1 MLLVVPGGAVPSLVT
16 SLPLRYK
23 NESTP
28 TVTRKDL
35 PVGTALAGMLHAYK
49 TTISGVTLRVGGRLW
64 QRTSYPRLF
73 ALVASIR
80 RNVMARRRAAVFM
93 ELPFLVRI

>member
-49 TTISGVTLRVGGRLW
+49 TTISGVTLRVGGE
-64 QRTSYPRLF
+64 
-73 ALVASIR
+73 ALAKNLIPETLCAGGKYKKKR
-80 RNVMARRRAAVFM
+80 DG
-93 ELPFLVRI
+93 